1 MNIVKS
7 IRRGIERMPMV
18 VIAAMMLAVTMA
30 STPEVKAAG
39 LLIADGGVGGLLEI
53 KEHDVHVTINNGIA
67 VTDVTQVFLNTENR
81 QVEALYTFPVPKGAS
96 VANFSMWINGKEM
109 IGEVVEKDRARE
121 IYNSYKMK
129 RQDPGLLEQVDY
141 KTFEMRVFPINA
153 GAEQKVRITYYQE
166 LNVDHDRGTYVYPLA
181 TVTRK
186 GIDSKTTG
194 GFAINV
200 EIKSAIPLVSVASP
214 SHKDAFVVV
223 KHSDDY
229 AVASLESTG
238 GSLASDVVV
247 TYEIVRPKSGIDL
260 IASKKITDDGYFCMT
275 ITAGK
280 ELAEQDAGMDYIF
293 VLDVSGSMAN
303 DGKLI
308 VSKNALE
315 AFTEEIGENDR
326 FEVMTFNVTPHVLF
340 GDLKAGTESVK
351 TQARAFMATQE
362 ARGRTELV
370 PAMTTA
376 YKYGDPD
383 RTLNVVILSDGMTE
397 QGERQTLL
405 QMIQSRP
412 GNARVFCVGIG
423 NEVNRPLLEQMAD
436 DSGGL
441 AAFISRGDDF
451 KQAARGF
458 KRKLMRPVATGLQ
471 LDFGGLHVYDVEPRV
486 LPNLFHGSPIRLYGR
501 YHGSGDAAI
510 TLSGNIQGVSMKQ
523 TVAISF
529 PQLDDQN
536 PEIERMWAWKRVD
549 RLLKDADRTGDRGPV
564 LDEIILLGEEYS
576 IVTEY
581 TSFLVL
587 ENDAEY
593 KRWKIERRNSDRI
606 ARDREAQEKRKAQM
620 DMIRQKAIADI
631 GPQDVGKRVNAPEKL
646 NRQAPPAAP
655 NQQIQSRPATSSS
668 TRNRGVDFNFGG
680 GPVGP
685 LSAGLILWLRRRQM
699 KNRK

>member
-370 PAMTTA
+370 PAMTAA

-593 KRWKIERRNSDRI
+593 KRWKIERRNSDRKRSRSPGKKKSPDGYDQ
-606 ARDREAQEKRKAQM
+606 AEGDRRYRSTGCGEESKCPGKTQSS
-620 DMIRQKAIADI
+620 
-631 GPQDVGKRVNAPEKL
+631 GPA
-646 NRQAPPAAP
+646 
-655 NQQIQSRPATSSS
+655 SSS
-668 TRNRGVDFNFGG
+668 
-680 GPVGP
+680 
-685 LSAGLILWLRRRQM
+685 
-699 KNRK
+699 